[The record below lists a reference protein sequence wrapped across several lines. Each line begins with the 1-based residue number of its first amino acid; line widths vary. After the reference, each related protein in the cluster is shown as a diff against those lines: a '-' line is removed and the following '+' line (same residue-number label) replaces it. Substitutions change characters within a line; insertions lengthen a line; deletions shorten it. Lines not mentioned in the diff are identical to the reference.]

1 MSDASLLSGQIP
13 KINGHS
19 LLARVECVP
28 KISEERR
35 RERRNQYLDAA
46 RRCISRRGVHGT
58 RMEDVTSE
66 AGLSSGSMY
75 LYFAT
80 KDELVRAA
88 IDSSLRELEALVAV
102 TVEQVAT
109 VGPARFLEAL
119 LSRLEKFGGSVD
131 GVDLFRLGIQ
141 GWAYSQTDAEAARL
155 IRESHSRLH
164 DSFAAAARAWMA
176 DPSSPEISLIADALL
191 GQLTG
196 FALRRGLIGGGSA
209 QEQVDSAI
217 ALAHALTTR

>member
-1 MSDASLLSGQIP
+1 M
-13 KINGHS
+13 
-19 LLARVECVP
+19 P

-46 RRCISRRGVHGT
+46 RRCISRSGVHGT

-88 IDSSLRELEALVAV
+88 IDSSLRELEALVAA
-102 TVEQVAT
+102 TVKQVAPA
-109 VGPARFLEAL
+109 GPARFLEAL
-119 LSRLEKFGGSVD
+119 LSRLEQFGGSVD
-131 GVDLFRLGIQ
+131 EVDLFRLGVQ

-155 IRESHSRLH
+155 ISESHSRLH
-164 DSFAAAARAWMA
+164 GSFAAAAEVWTDNPAGI
-176 DPSSPEISLIADALL
+176 SPIADALL
-191 GQLTG
+191 TQLTG
-196 FALRRGLIGGGSA
+196 FALRRGVIGSGSA
-209 QEQVDSAI
+209 QDQFASTT
-217 ALAHALTTR
+217 ALALALTNR